1 MNTITFSS
9 FLVALFTSERVVVG
23 FQSAVPRVRGLRP
36 RKINAGALNNLAGAA
51 LCPRVDGCWWLPVCV
66 LYLHGIRCTRQV
78 TQPGRLFFFPGFF
91 SYPDKSVRIFGLC

>member
-36 RKINAGALNNLAGAA
+36 RKRSMSRCYRQINAGALNRSMQTLE
-51 LCPRVDGCWWLPVCV
+51 LSVVESFVVFRVLGSDSRVA
-66 LYLHGIRCTRQV
+66 
-78 TQPGRLFFFPGFF
+78 
-91 SYPDKSVRIFGLC
+91 